1 MQTNLSDDAKT
12 LSRADEAEQI
22 LRSCVH
28 CGFCNATCP
37 TYQLLGNELD
47 GPRGRIYL
55 IKQMLEG
62 EPVTQK
68 TQLHLDRC
76 LSCRNCETTCPSG
89 VTYHALLDIGRAELE
104 RRIVRPASERLLREG
119 LRRVIPNPAVF
130 DALLKTG
137 RAMRPFL
144 PAALG
149 RKIPKRSARPIAPFN
164 DRTKPRPAP
173 RHPRK
178 MLMLEGCVQPALSPN
193 TNAAAARVLDRLG
206 ISIVNVGRAGCC
218 GATDYHLNA
227 QEAGLARARRNID
240 AWWPAI
246 EAGAEA
252 IVQTASGCGAFVK
265 EYGHLLRD
273 DPRYASKAQRVSVL
287 ARDLVEVLTNEPLD
301 QLQASQLPGHSP
313 ENSQGDSP
321 ANSPENLPTQMP
333 QQLSQQARQKIAFHC
348 PCTLQH
354 AQKLGGAVE
363 SILQRL
369 GFDLTA
375 VPDAHLCCGSAG
387 TYSITQPE
395 LAERLRSN
403 KLDALESGKP
413 ELIVTANIGCQT
425 HLDGA
430 GRTPVRHWIELVEAS
445 LP

>member
-1 MQTNLSDDAKT
+1 MQTNLSDAAKT

-89 VTYHALLDIGRAELE
+89 VTYHALLDIGRAELA
-104 RRIVRPASERLLREG
+104 RRIVRPAPERLLREG

-130 DALLKTG
+130 RALLETG
-137 RAMRPFL
+137 QAMRPFL

-149 RKIPKRSARPIAPFN
+149 RKIPKRSARPNAG
-164 DRTKPRPAP
+164 TESRPAS

-178 MLMLEGCVQPALSPN
+178 MLMLEGCVQPALSPD

-206 ISIVNVGRAGCC
+206 ISIVNARQAGCC
-218 GATDYHLNA
+218 GATDYHLDA

-265 EYGHLLRD
+265 EYGHLLRH
-273 DPRYASKAQRVSVL
+273 DPRYASKAQRVSEL
-287 ARDLVEVLTNEPLD
+287 TRDLVEVLANEPLD
-301 QLQASQLPGHSP
+301 RLQADQLQTGLPAGALP
-313 ENSQGDSP
+313 KLP
-321 ANSPENLPTQMP
+321 AALPD
-333 QQLSQQARQKIAFHC
+333 QARRKIAFHC

-363 SILQRL
+363 SVLQRL
-369 GFDLTA
+369 GFDLAA

-387 TYSITQPE
+387 TYSITQPA
-395 LAERLRSN
+395 LAERLRN
-403 KLDALESGKP
+403 NRLDALESGKP
-413 ELIVTANIGCQT
+413 EMIVTANIGCQT
-425 HLDGA
+425 HLNGA